1 MTHPTEPTPTTD
13 ADTTT
18 DTTADAVSTPSA
30 APDPSAWGLATRSI
44 HAGQVPDSDS
54 GSRALPIHQT
64 TSYVFADADQA
75 ANRFA
80 LAELGPIYTRLTNP
94 TTEAVENRLAA
105 LDGGV
110 GALLL
115 SSGQS
120 ATTFS
125 LLNLCRAGD
134 HVVASAH
141 LYGGTQNLLAVTL
154 EKLGIHTTFVDEP
167 NDPAAWREATRGN
180 TKAWFA
186 ETIAN
191 PSGLVLDIRP
201 VADAAH
207 EAGVPLIVDNTVATP
222 ALLRPLE
229 HGADV
234 VVYSATKFLGG
245 HGTAIAGAIVDGGTF
260 DYGAQP
266 ERFPNFT
273 EPDPSYNGLVF
284 ARDLGADGAF
294 GVNLSY
300 VLRAR
305 VCLLRDLGSAPAP
318 FNAWLIAQGL
328 ETLTLRLQKHVANA
342 HEVARWLDARPE
354 VTRVQWA
361 GLPGHPSHEVAQRYL
376 PDGPGSVL
384 SFELAGGADAGRAFV
399 SALKLFSHVANIGD
413 VRSLV
418 IHPASTTHAQ
428 LSDAERLA
436 AGVTPGLVRLSVGIE
451 DSADLLADL
460 ERGLGAVAR

>member
-1 MTHPTEPTPTTD
+1 MKLIHLHIPK
-13 ADTTT
+13 
-18 DTTADAVSTPSA
+18 TAGTSLRESL
-30 APDPSAWGLATRSI
+30 GLAHPDLGI
-44 HAGQVPDSDS
+44 AQVV
-54 GSRALPIHQT
+54 RRI
-64 TSYVFADADQA
+64 
-75 ANRFA
+75 
-80 LAELGPIYTRLTNP
+80 
-94 TTEAVENRLAA
+94 
-105 LDGGV
+105 
-110 GALLL
+110 
-115 SSGQS
+115 
-120 ATTFS
+120 
-125 LLNLCRAGD
+125 C
-134 HVVASAH
+134 
-141 LYGGTQNLLAVTL
+141 TL
-154 EKLGIHTTFVDEP
+154 EKFGIHTTFVDEP

-191 PSGLVLDIRP
+191 PSGLVLDIRS

-361 GLPGHPSHEVAQRYL
+361 GL
-376 PDGPGSVL
+376 
-384 SFELAGGADAGRAFV
+384 AGRALRPIV
-399 SALKLFSHVANIGD
+399 RPHRRPGAGPPAGRAHLPQRGRSGAALRARCGAPHRRGGLLGPLHHPRRGARPGPRD
-413 VRSLV
+413 RRPVRRHRVRPRPRRLPHRDRADRHGAALGPRLTPSP
-418 IHPASTTHAQ
+418 HPRS
-428 LSDAERLA
+428 S
-436 AGVTPGLVRLSVGIE
+436 P
-451 DSADLLADL
+451 
-460 ERGLGAVAR
+460 

>member
-1 MTHPTEPTPTTD
+1 MTHPTQPETTQT
-13 ADTTT
+13 AQ
-18 DTTADAVSTPSA
+18 TTADAVTSPSA
-30 APDPSAWGLATRSI
+30 DPAAWGLATRSI
-44 HAGQVPDSDS
+44 HAGQVPDSDA
-54 GSRALPIHQT
+54 GSRALPLHQT

-80 LAELGPIYTRLTNP
+80 LAELGPIYTRLNNP
-94 TTEAVENRLAA
+94 TTQAVEDRLAA

-141 LYGGTQNLLAVTL
+141 IYGGTQNLLAVTL
-154 EKLGIHTTFVDEP
+154 EKLGIHTTFVQEP
-167 NDPAAWREATRGN
+167 NDPAAWRQATQAN
-180 TKAWFA
+180 TKAYFA

-191 PSGLVLDIRP
+191 PSGLVLDVRA

-260 DYGAQP
+260 DYGAHGD
-266 ERFPNFT
+266 RYPNFT
-273 EPDPSYNGLVF
+273 EPDASYNGLVF

-300 VLRAR
+300 ILRAR
-305 VCLLRDLGSAPAP
+305 VCLLRDLGSAPSP

-328 ETLTLRLQKHVANA
+328 ETLTLRMEKHVANA

-361 GLPGHPSHEVAQRYL
+361 GLVSHPCHELAQRYL
-376 PDGPGSVL
+376 PTGPGSVL
-384 SFELAGGADAGRAFV
+384 SFELAGGEEAGRAFV
-399 SALKLFSHVANIGD
+399 SALELFSHVANIGD

-428 LSDAERLA
+428 LSEAERLA

-451 DSADLLADL
+451 DAADLLADL
-460 ERGLGAVAR
+460 ERGLASAGVAR